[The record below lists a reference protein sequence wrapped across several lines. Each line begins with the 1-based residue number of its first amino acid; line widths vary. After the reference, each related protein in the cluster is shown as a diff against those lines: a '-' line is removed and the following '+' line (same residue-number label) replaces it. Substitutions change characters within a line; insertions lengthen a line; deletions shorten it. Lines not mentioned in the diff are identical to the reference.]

1 MIEFWKEKWFGEA
14 PFWEFSSNSFAEE
27 FDQNVVVAKKGWL
40 VTILIGCGVGLGVTI
55 NQLKRKNCCFC
66 SSWCIVW
73 RWERGATNKRINGDE
88 YQKFRND
95 ILSDGG
101 VFGYRLLIEKLPRR
115 VSFGWPWCF
124 QWGWG
129 IAHIIFFNCHLC
141 NKCGEIFIIGWDVRI
156 IVMMKDRS
164 ISISLKVLWIS
175 KRDKSL
181 NI

>member
-1 MIEFWKEKWFGEA
+1 
-14 PFWEFSSNSFAEE
+14 
-27 FDQNVVVAKKGWL
+27 L

-101 VFGYRLLIEKLPRR
+101 VFGYKFRMALVFSMRLRDCTHHFFQLSSMQQVWRNIYNWMRCSYNRYDE
-115 VSFGWPWCF
+115 GW
-124 QWGWG
+124 
-129 IAHIIFFNCHLC
+129 
-141 NKCGEIFIIGWDVRI
+141 
-156 IVMMKDRS
+156 
-164 ISISLKVLWIS
+164 
-175 KRDKSL
+175 
-181 NI
+181 